1 MLPAQTLPWAREVL
15 GAGTMSV
22 GEMGGGLSTSRVFR
36 LELLDNRSVVLKQY
50 APDDRSGQS
59 RVAREAQAL
68 AEVAGWVPVPAVLGV
83 DDGELAGAP
92 SLLMDF
98 VPGVVDL
105 RATDHVDVLAE
116 ALVRIHARP
125 VPAQWATWTTWATPD
140 KRRVPAWAGDEG
152 LYREAFAVA
161 TSPPPPYDDALL
173 HRDYRPANV
182 LTAGGALTGVLDWAF
197 ACRGPAWLDVAHCRS
212 ELAALHGVE
221 AAEHFAA
228 AYLAAGGTPV
238 DDMAAAH
245 WQVHDLLGYLPDD
258 RGLESGADAAAVEA
272 DWAFSGRADLTVRV
286 ARARREELLR
296 VTLAILG

>member
-1 MLPAQTLPWAREVL
+1 
-15 GAGTMSV
+15 
-22 GEMGGGLSTSRVFR
+22 MGGGLSTSRVFR
-36 LELLDNRSVVLKQY
+36 LELMDNRSVVLKQY
-50 APDDRSGQS
+50 APDDRSGQAL
-59 RVAREAQAL
+59 VAREAEAL
-68 AEVAGWVPVPAVLGV
+68 TEVADSVPAPAVLGV
-83 DDGELAGAP
+83 DDGECAGAP

-105 RATDHVDVLAE
+105 RATDHVEGLAE
-116 ALVRIHARP
+116 TLTRIHARP
-125 VPAQWATWTTWATPD
+125 VPAQWPTWTTWARPD
-140 KRRVPAWAGDEG
+140 KHRVPAWASDEG
-152 LYREAFAVA
+152 LYREAFDVL

-238 DDMAAAH
+238 DVVAAAH
-245 WQVHDLLGYLPDD
+245 WQVHDLLGYLPDE
-258 RGLESGADAAAVEA
+258 RGLESGADAAALEA
-272 DWAFSGRADLTVRV
+272 DWAFSGRPDLTVPV
-286 ARARREELLR
+286 ARRRREELLR
-296 VTLAILG
+296 ATLAVLG